1 LNARKSNGL
10 RAVNQVRREIEG
22 FALDR
27 ILTTF
32 ALRADGDL
40 AAVRVDRQIHRMRE
54 GRRFLYVAFS
64 DEMEVTALREDCG
77 SVVDRAVLASEGQL
91 LRG

>member
-1 LNARKSNGL
+1 
-10 RAVNQVRREIEG
+10 
-22 FALDR
+22 
-27 ILTTF
+27 
-32 ALRADGDL
+32 
-40 AAVRVDRQIHRMRE
+40 MRE